1 MDVARVLVEVNL
13 MKPLLPKI
21 CFMDKDQRHVTVLV
35 KYMWLPPCCTTCN
48 GWGHVETECKAQKA
62 HILLPREQSG
72 TNLVETPGKAKEMVL
87 EFLDELGQAQT
98 GTKEQGAE
106 EN

>member
-1 MDVARVLVEVNL
+1 M
-13 MKPLLPKI
+13 
-21 CFMDKDQRHVTVLV
+21 
-35 KYMWLPPCCTTCN
+35 
-48 GWGHVETECKAQKA
+48 ETECKAQKA

>member
-1 MDVARVLVEVNL
+1 M
-13 MKPLLPKI
+13 
-21 CFMDKDQRHVTVLV
+21 
-35 KYMWLPPCCTTCN
+35 
-48 GWGHVETECKAQKA
+48 ETECKAHKA

-87 EFLDELGQAQT
+87 EFLDELGQAHT